1 MPLSIILYIYYTAGC
16 SHPCRRAAHC
26 IGRTTQEVSY
36 YSSIFIDALN
46 SLLHRSCSLQSLY
59 MHVTVQCIIYF
70 ITRVLLK
77 SNHSLY
83 FADTRSNSDLEYY
96 YTLAATA
103 QIQMHSTDALFIL
116 LILYNFS
123 AAVHY
128 NKIIYLHLNTSLFDC
143 ASVLAYLSLS

>member
-1 MPLSIILYIYYTAGC
+1 MLLFSVLS
-16 SHPCRRAAHC
+16 
-26 IGRTTQEVSY
+26 
-36 YSSIFIDALN
+36 
-46 SLLHRSCSLQSLY
+46 
-59 MHVTVQCIIYF
+59 F

-83 FADTRSNSDLEYY
+83 FTDTRSNSDLEYY

-128 NKIIYLHLNTSLFDC
+128 NNNN
-143 ASVLAYLSLS
+143 LSAPQYQSI